1 MASISAKAA
10 SAASIADIDVYGV
23 VYYAGDGGFMLGDY
37 PNVQAWMKRFEAL
50 PGYGRHDVLLPKESK
65 AA

>member
-1 MASISAKAA
+1 
-10 SAASIADIDVYGV
+10 
-23 VYYAGDGGFMLGDY
+23 MLGDY